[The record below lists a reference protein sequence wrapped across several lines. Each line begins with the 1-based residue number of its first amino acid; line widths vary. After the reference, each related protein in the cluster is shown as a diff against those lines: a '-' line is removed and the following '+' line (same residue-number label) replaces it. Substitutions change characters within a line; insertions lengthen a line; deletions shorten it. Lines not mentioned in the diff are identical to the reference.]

1 MWPPTVVVGVG
12 AVFGKD
18 TPQLP
23 LAEDQDAVGEFGS
36 GRKYESF
43 GEAVR
48 SRASRWDL
56 HGVDARTGQGSV
68 ERRGELTGPVADEEA
83 ECGGSV
89 VEVRQEVPGLLGGPR
104 SGEVMAQST
113 WKKSTAGIVE
123 ACLRRNRGHV
133 VSLGRDGA
141 GGIARSLRTL
151 RIVGVPTR
159 CPSSSSSSWRRW

>member
-1 MWPPTVVVGVG
+1 VTVGLEDRGGVIRMR
-12 AVFGKD
+12 AVSS
-18 TPQLP
+18 
-23 LAEDQDAVGEFGS
+23 VC
-36 GRKYESF
+36 GREHGSF

-56 HGVDARTGQGSV
+56 HGVDPRTGQDGV

-104 SGEVMAQST
+104 PGGVMAQST

-123 ACLRRNRGHV
+123 ACVRRNRAMSYRWTGTV
-133 VSLGRDGA
+133 PEVSPA
-141 GGIARSLRTL
+141 A
-151 RIVGVPTR
+151 
-159 CPSSSSSSWRRW
+159 